1 MSRTTAEAQEEL
13 FSTDT
18 SDDMNGTTVAEGHVL
33 DFITGEKHLKDRPK
47 EYDDDLPVIPEKY
60 KEFRQKYAEPGT

>member
-1 MSRTTAEAQEEL
+1 MSRTIAEAQEEL
-13 FSTDT
+13 FLTDT

-47 EYDDDLPVIPEKY
+47 EYGGVAEKTY
-60 KEFRQKYAEPGT
+60 LRVKNSREFFST